1 MTTTQSKGLL
11 SRRDF
16 AAGSLLSAL
25 VAPTVTIAQ
34 VDYPSRPVKVISPF
48 TAGGITDAIARN
60 FTKGLQDRLGQ
71 PFVLDHRPGAS
82 TNIAGAAVAS
92 APPDGYTLFIS
103 TLASHALNKWSYKN
117 LNYDPDKLTTVGMM
131 GVNAFYVVVR
141 ADSPYNSVQDLV
153 KAAKESP
160 TGLSYGTHGE
170 GGANHIITEL
180 FRTRAGINNLLHV
193 PYKGGDSH
201 RDLIAGRIDFM
212 IDGSAITLVNNGRLK
227 ALAVAYPHR
236 WPTQPNVPTMAEAGY
251 PDATIATFFGLSAPP
266 GTPNSILEK
275 LNQSLIEI
283 SKDPEVDKRLLA
295 LNVLTMPATRQETEA
310 FVRQQSDKW
319 RPVLKS
325 LNIAFN

>member
-1 MTTTQSKGLL
+1 LGPKVAL
-11 SRRDF
+11 SQ
-16 AAGSLLSAL
+16 A
-25 VAPTVTIAQ
+25 
-34 VDYPSRPVKVISPF
+34 DYPNRPVKVVSPF
-48 TAGGITDAIARN
+48 AAGGITDAITRN
-60 FTKGLQDRLGQ
+60 YTKGLQDRLGQ

-82 TNIAGAAVAS
+82 TNIAGAAVAA

-117 LNYDPDKLTTVGMM
+117 LPYDPDKLTTAGMM

-141 ADSPYNSVQDLV
+141 SDSPYNSVQDLV

-180 FRTRAGINNLLHV
+180 FRIRAGIPNLLHI
-193 PYKGGDSH
+193 PYKGLESH

-212 IDGSAITLVNNGRLK
+212 IDGSAITLVNSGRLK
-227 ALAVAYPHR
+227 AIAVAYPQR

-251 PDATIATFFGLSAPP
+251 PDATIATFFGISAPP
-266 GTPNSILEK
+266 GTPNPILDK
-275 LNQSLIEI
+275 LNQALIEI
-283 SKDPEVDKRLLA
+283 GKDPEVEKRLMA
-295 LNVLTMPATRQETEA
+295 LNVLTMPATRQDTEI